1 MTLFLVTF
9 VLGAVFGVAITVL
22 IITMMAAHTRSL
34 TFRVKR

>member
-9 VLGAVFGVAITVL
+9 VLGAVFGVAVTVL
-22 IITMMAAHTRSL
+22 TIAAMAAHTRSL